1 MIVVDSLDALP
12 GPEGAATGAG
22 VVLTLGCFD
31 GFHVGHRR
39 IVERLRAVA
48 DAHGARC
55 GLLTFDPHPAQV
67 IQGVAGPFLIDTRR
81 EKEELLRSQ
90 PLDFAVFFNF
100 TREFASVPAEKFVR
114 ENLTEAGL
122 AGRFRLR
129 KMVVGPDT
137 RFGHRGGGTVELLKV
152 EGARLGFEVE
162 VVEKVEVGGEPVS
175 STRIRELLEEGD
187 VGKAGAFLGRPFRV
201 SGKVVPGECRSRS
214 DGFPPTVN
222 LEVEGGKLLPR
233 DGVYAVRVSHG
244 RGDCRAP
251 TSAVR
256 PSRAGDCGVAN
267 VGVRPTV
274 GGKTRTVEAH
284 IFGFSGDLY
293 GARVRIDFERYI
305 REEKKFS
312 TLEELKR
319 QIQRDI
325 EVAEKI
331 FSV

>member
-1 MIVVDSLDALP
+1 MNIVDSLDALP
-12 GPEGAATGAG
+12 EPEDAATGAG
-22 VVLTLGCFD
+22 AVAPVATPVVLTLGCFD

-39 IVERLRAVA
+39 IVERLRAAA

-100 TREFASVPAEKFVR
+100 TREFAAVPAEKFVR

-137 RFGHRGGGTVELLKV
+137 RFGHRGSGTVELLRA

-162 VVEKVEVGGEPVS
+162 VVEKVEVDGEPVS
-175 STRIRELLEEGD
+175 STRIRELLGEGD

-233 DGVYAVRVSHG
+233 DGVYAVRIQWGEVEHS
-244 RGDCRAP
+244 
-251 TSAVR
+251 
-256 PSRAGDCGVAN
+256 GVAN

-284 IFGFSGDLY
+284 IFGFSGNLY
-293 GARVRIDFERYI
+293 GARAGIGFERYI